1 MNFLSRLLCVGLDQL
16 LENLNFSEQ
25 IQEIISL
32 NNLVTIKETEEVA
45 KKRK

>member
-1 MNFLSRLLCVGLDQL
+1 MNFWSKLLWVGIERF
-16 LENLNFSEQ
+16 LENFNFSEQ

-45 KKRK
+45 QKKK